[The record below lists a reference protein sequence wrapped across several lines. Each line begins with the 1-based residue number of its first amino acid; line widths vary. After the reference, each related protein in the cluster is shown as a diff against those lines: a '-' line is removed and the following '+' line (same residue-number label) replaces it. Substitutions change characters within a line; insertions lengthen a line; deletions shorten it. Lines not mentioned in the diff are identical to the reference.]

1 MKVTCETLKTIR
13 KQIAD
18 ANGIPYEPHVC
29 TYSGP
34 CMGTCP
40 ACEAEARYIEV
51 ELAKRRLSKQPVNI
65 IGVAKDWLPSPSSF
79 SQAVAA
85 ATITAVMTF
94 TAVIVAAATITAV
107 MTFTALP
114 FDAAAQHYDAS
125 KIVKTNRIRVNGVV
139 RNESSVLPG
148 VSIGI
153 KGTGNYLKSDKDGN
167 FSIDASVGDT
177 LVVKCFGYE
186 DKEVL
191 LTHTDKLTVTLE
203 RMSGERIRL
212 AGGVPT
218 LINETQPLYD
228 VDGVPVN
235 CGIDKSGLSNPLEKV
250 NPKHVE
256 DMKVLKDSSEVAPY
270 SDCENAKY
278 GVILVTTKN
287 GHRGPK

>member
-85 ATITAVMTF
+85 ATITA
-94 TAVIVAAATITAV
+94 A

-114 FDAAAQHYDAS
+114 FDAAAQHDDAS

-167 FSIDASVGDT
+167 FHFLEIAVTSAS
-177 LVVKCFGYE
+177 
-186 DKEVL
+186 
-191 LTHTDKLTVTLE
+191 
-203 RMSGERIRL
+203 
-212 AGGVPT
+212 
-218 LINETQPLYD
+218 
-228 VDGVPVN
+228 
-235 CGIDKSGLSNPLEKV
+235 
-250 NPKHVE
+250 
-256 DMKVLKDSSEVAPY
+256 
-270 SDCENAKY
+270 
-278 GVILVTTKN
+278 
-287 GHRGPK
+287 

>member
-85 ATITAVMTF
+85 ATITA
-94 TAVIVAAATITAV
+94 A

-114 FDAAAQHYDAS
+114 FDAAAQHDDAS

-153 KGTGNYLKSDKDGN
+153 KGSDEYVESDKDGK
-167 FSIDASVGDT
+167 FSIEAAVGDT
-177 LVVKCFGYE
+177 LVVQCLGYKE
-186 DKEVL
+186 KEVL
-191 LTHTDKLTVTLE
+191 LNHSDELTVTLE
-203 RMSGERIRL
+203 RVSGERIRL

-218 LINETQPLYD
+218 LINETQPLYV
-228 VDGVPVN
+228 VDGVPIN
-235 CGIDKSGLSNPLEKV
+235 CEDDKNLIRDIPDPSDIK
-250 NPKHVE
+250 
-256 DMKVLKDSSEVAPY
+256 DMDVLKNSEVDRY
-270 SDCENAKY
+270 SECKNAKN
-278 GVILVTTKN
+278 GVIVITTKK
-287 GHRGPK
+287 GRRGLKQRLKSLRMKIGRH

>member
-85 ATITAVMTF
+85 ATITA
-94 TAVIVAAATITAV
+94 A

-114 FDAAAQHYDAS
+114 FDAAAQHDDAS

-177 LVVKCFGYE
+177 LVVKCLGYE

-218 LINETQPLYD
+218 LINETQPLYV

-235 CGIDKSGLSNPLEKV
+235 CGIDKSGLSNPLGKV